1 MNVILG
7 RKPNAIIV
15 PSRAVNIDQAL
26 VVDDGVVETRTV
38 KLGFKSLEFAEVLD
52 GISEGDQIIV
62 SDQDAFRP
70 GERVRAVKTNQ
81 GKAKQ

>member
-1 MNVILG
+1 MSSSAASPT
-7 RKPNAIIV
+7 RSSYPAI
-15 PSRAVNIDQAL
+15 NIDQAL
-26 VVDDGVVETRTV
+26 VVDDGVVAPRTV
-38 KLGFKSLEFAEVLD
+38 KLGFKSLDFAEVLD
-52 GISEGDQIIV
+52 GISEGDQVIV